1 MSSAHVRPLGLLAT
15 AVAVAGVAALTL
27 RDDPTHASPQVAAA
41 NAAEVFHAKGCAECH
56 DGPGWDSP
64 VGIGPSLRDAAAWAG
79 TRIAGMSAEDYVR
92 QSVVAPQ
99 AFMSPV
105 ASPGPFEMPTITVS
119 AEELDALV
127 AYVLQR

>member
-1 MSSAHVRPLGLLAT
+1 MSSAHARPLGLLAA
-15 AVAVAGVAALTL
+15 AVAVAGAGALTL
-27 RDDPTHASPQVAAA
+27 RDDPAASPSVALDG
-41 NAAEVFHAKGCAECH
+41 AEVFHAKGCAECH

-64 VGIGPSLRDAAAWAG
+64 IGIGPSLREAAAWAG
-79 TRIAGMSAEDYVR
+79 ARVADTSAEDYVR

-99 AFMSPV
+99 AFRSPLV
-105 ASPGPFEMPTITVS
+105 ADGFEMPTITVS

>member
-1 MSSAHVRPLGLLAT
+1 VIARPLGLLAG
-15 AVAVAGVAALTL
+15 ALAAAGAGLLAL
-27 RDDPTHASPQVAAA
+27 RDDHTAASPPAAVVG
-41 NAAEVFHAKGCAECH
+41 AEVFHAKGCAECH

-64 VGIGPSLRDAAAWAG
+64 IGIGPSLREAADWAG
-79 TRIAGMSAEDYVR
+79 TRVLGTSAADYVR

-99 AFMSPV
+99 SFQSPAV
-105 ASPGPFEMPTITVS
+105 TDPGFEMPTITVS

>member
-1 MSSAHVRPLGLLAT
+1 VIARPLGLLAA
-15 AVAVAGVAALTL
+15 AVATAGAGLLTL
-27 RDDPTHASPQVAAA
+27 RDHIAASPAAA
-41 NAAEVFHAKGCAECH
+41 LDGAEVFHAKGCAACH

-64 VGIGPSLRDAAAWAG
+64 VGIGPSLRDAATWAG
-79 TRIAGMSAEDYVR
+79 TRINGTSAEDYVR

-99 AFMSPV
+99 VFRSPAV
-105 ASPGPFEMPTITVS
+105 AQRDFEMPTITVS